1 MWNRKINFKKR
12 ICCLIRSAL
21 QDHKSYFHHWL
32 TETINICMN
41 IEKNMVFIL
50 TEWSDINVPGN
61 DIIWMLIAIVLTCR
75 TLLRIK
81 VMQIH
86 MRKKTVHF
94 KIKCISKEKRTFFST
109 YHLFLFP
116 WFHCWFILFEFI
128 APVRVDF
135 LIVSAFVRRSASIFL
150 YAKCNNLI
158 INFWNSKSITKNRA
172 KIIFMKR
179 ENKKYRKEN
188 WKCSPG
194 KNCTCIVLCYNVL
207 YALQYLPV
215 RINGDAIAAQQR
227 TT

>member
-86 MRKKTVHF
+86 MKKNSPFQNKMYFQRKKNIFFYIPLVSFPMISLLIYTFRIHCTSPSRF
-94 KIKCISKEKRTFFST
+94 FDSQCFCAEECI
-109 YHLFLFP
+109 Y
-116 WFHCWFILFEFI
+116 I
-128 APVRVDF
+128 
-135 LIVSAFVRRSASIFL
+135 FVC
-150 YAKCNNLI
+150 K
-158 INFWNSKSITKNRA
+158 
-172 KIIFMKR
+172 M
-179 ENKKYRKEN
+179 
-188 WKCSPG
+188 
-194 KNCTCIVLCYNVL
+194 
-207 YALQYLPV
+207 
-215 RINGDAIAAQQR
+215 
-227 TT
+227 